1 MAIRSPRILSICTG
15 AGGLDLGVRL
25 ARPDARTVCYVER
38 EAFAVANLVAAIQG
52 GLMDEAPVWSD
63 LATFDGVPWRGRV
76 DWLIGGIPCQP
87 HSTAG
92 QRQGADDER
101 DLWPDAARIIR
112 EVRPGIVFL
121 ENVPGIMG
129 YYHER
134 IGPELRGMGYAT
146 EEGLF
151 SAAEVGA
158 PHARERFFVL
168 GSEAVANAH
177 DGARSPEH
185 EHEHEE
191 WAREFGGSGPGA
203 VGDSECSE
211 RRPGGPPFQ
220 RLAQPGTNVTTYG
233 YVRTSVAG
241 SDPESQALQLRGAGV
256 EPTNIFR
263 DLAVSGRVGA
273 ASREGW
279 HSLDGRMAAGDTLTV
294 VSIDRIGRRWLDTV
308 TALTDLR
315 TRGVRILTLAE
326 NEAVWAA
333 YLSADPDTPEA
344 FIGHMLA
351 SFAAWVAAQ
360 EIESISRR
368 TKAGLERARAAGTKL
383 GRPRV
388 MSDEQISAAEF
399 LRSTTHS
406 DRAIA
411 RLMGVDART
420 VRNMLGKVEGGR

>member
-1 MAIRSPRILSICTG
+1 M
-15 AGGLDLGVRL
+15 
-25 ARPDARTVCYVER
+25 
-38 EAFAVANLVAAIQG
+38 
-52 GLMDEAPVWSD
+52 
-63 LATFDGVPWRGRV
+63 
-76 DWLIGGIPCQP
+76 
-87 HSTAG
+87 
-92 QRQGADDER
+92 
-101 DLWPDAARIIR
+101 
-112 EVRPGIVFL
+112 
-121 ENVPGIMG
+121 
-129 YYHER
+129 
-134 IGPELRGMGYAT
+134 
-146 EEGLF
+146 
-151 SAAEVGA
+151 
-158 PHARERFFVL
+158 
-168 GSEAVANAH
+168 
-177 DGARSPEH
+177 
-185 EHEHEE
+185 
-191 WAREFGGSGPGA
+191 
-203 VGDSECSE
+203 
-211 RRPGGPPFQ
+211 
-220 RLAQPGTNVTTYG
+220 TTYG

-256 EPTNIFR
+256 DPTNIFR

-279 HSLDGRMAAGDTLTV
+279 HTLDERMEAGDTLTV

-326 NEAVWAA
+326 NEAVWAT

-388 MSDEQISAAEF
+388 MSDEQISAAAF

-411 RLMGVDART
+411 RLMGVDSRT
-420 VRNMLGKVEGGR
+420 IRNMLGKVEDRDRLVTP